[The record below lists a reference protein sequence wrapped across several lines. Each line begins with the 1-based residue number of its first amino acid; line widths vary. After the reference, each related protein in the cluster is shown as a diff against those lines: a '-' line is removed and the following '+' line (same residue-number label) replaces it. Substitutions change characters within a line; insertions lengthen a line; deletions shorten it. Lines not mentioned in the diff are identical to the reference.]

1 MRGLVSRL
9 GLRQRVSAA
18 FGLGAFLVAVFVAVT
33 TYTIAA
39 NYLWAQRESTT
50 LRQASFN
57 ARAVDAA
64 LAADQPSLDELL
76 ERIDSLGQTSSPLI
90 RWRGSW
96 YADRFRPGIRVL
108 PETFLAAAESG
119 ESVQEQ
125 IDLPTG
131 EVVAIAIPLEGGSYV
146 EVFPLDELNQTLTTL
161 AVTFAGT
168 TTVATAL
175 GVLVGRWASR
185 RALRPLATVTAA
197 AGAIAGGDLG
207 ARIGVQRDADLN
219 SLAEAF
225 DDTATKLEARVERDA
240 RFAADVSH
248 ELRSPLTTMVNAVD
262 LLLDRLEEMRPE
274 TQEILLLLS
283 DDVHRFAEMVKDL
296 LELALLDTAAIPLV
310 EQEFAVTELVSSVAD
325 RLAGRAV
332 TRVSLGDDPVVTLDP
347 RRLERIVENLVRNA
361 ETHGNGVTGVWV
373 ESKGDVVR
381 LIVEDHGPGVPEEA
395 RERIF
400 DRFAKGSTSAR
411 SSGVGLGLSLVS
423 EHVRMNGGRVWVED
437 GPQGGARF
445 VVELPAYPEA
455 SGRHPASH

>member
-1 MRGLVSRL
+1 M
-9 GLRQRVSAA
+9 
-18 FGLGAFLVAVFVAVT
+18 
-33 TYTIAA
+33 
-39 NYLWAQRESTT
+39 
-50 LRQASFN
+50 
-57 ARAVDAA
+57 
-64 LAADQPSLDELL
+64 
-76 ERIDSLGQTSSPLI
+76 I

-96 YADRFRPGIRVL
+96 YADRFRPGIEVL
-108 PETFLAAAESG
+108 PERFLAAAESG
-119 ESVQEQ
+119 ESVQER

-131 EVVAIAIPLEGGSYV
+131 EVVAVAIPLDDGSYV
-146 EVFPLDELNQTLTTL
+146 EVFPLDELNQTLATL

-185 RALRPLATVTAA
+185 RALSPLATVTAA

-207 ARIGVQRDADLN
+207 ARIGMQRDADLN
-219 SLAEAF
+219 ALAEAF

-262 LLLDRLEEMRPE
+262 LLLDRLQEMQTE

-283 DDVHRFAEMVKDL
+283 DEVHRFAEMVKDL
-296 LELALLDTAAIPLV
+296 LELALLEASSAPLA
-310 EQEFAVTELVSSVAD
+310 EQEVAVRELVASVAD
-325 RLAGRAV
+325 RLTGREV
-332 TRVSLGDDPVVTLDP
+332 TRTPPGEDPVLTLDP

-373 ESKGDVVR
+373 ESKGDGVR
-381 LIVEDHGPGVPEEA
+381 LIVEDHGPGVGVEA

-400 DRFAKGSTSAR
+400 DRFAKGTTSAR

-445 VVELPAYPEA
+445 VVELPASPEA
-455 SGRHPASH
+455 DDRPRVH